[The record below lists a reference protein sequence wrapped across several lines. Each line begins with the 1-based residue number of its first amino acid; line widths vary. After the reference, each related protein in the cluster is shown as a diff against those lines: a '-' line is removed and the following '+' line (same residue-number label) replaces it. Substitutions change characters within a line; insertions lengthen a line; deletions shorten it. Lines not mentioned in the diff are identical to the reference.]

1 MILNQTYEAS
11 IWLYTFF
18 APHDMSNLITTL
30 GGPETFVNRL
40 KFLHETPNL
49 LYIGD
54 EQAFSMPFLF
64 HYAGR
69 PGLSAY
75 FSHFYIPSQ
84 FNDTIV
90 GVSYSLFIYLSSSC

>member
-1 MILNQTYEAS
+1 MK
-11 IWLYTFF
+11 
-18 APHDMSNLITTL
+18 NLITTL

-49 LYIGD
+49 HYIGD
-54 EQAFSMPFLF
+54 EQGFIMVFLF

-69 PGLSAY
+69 PALSSY

-84 FNDTIV
+84 FNDTYG
-90 GVSYSLFIYLSSSC
+90 GVSS